1 MEPERKIEKL
11 LRAYAR
17 KRRAAADDPLKL
29 HPAMRRQLQDEVS
42 RHALKPEETEEA
54 SLSLWQLF
62 RQQWAFLLG
71 FALMAFLGAM
81 LLLPALG
88 SAKHKAQ
95 STSTMNNL
103 KQIGVAAQM
112 AAENNNGRLP
122 ESLDDLSSA
131 LGTKSVLTDS
141 VSGKPLVYI
150 GGGKDLKT
158 LSGNAVLAYSPSDKN
173 GRAVLFA
180 DGRVELV
187 ANGSFTTLTNQESPE
202 LALTENVTREEPAKT
217 AINEPTVAA
226 APLSGGTISQTFAQ
240 TAAATESQNLYKNMS
255 ASAQA
260 APVLQSF
267 QVLQNGDAV
276 SVVDRDGSVYQ
287 GSVQAAAEAERKEPA
302 PNLPPGGTPVPP
314 QGETTAG
321 QLIATKQLAAQN
333 YLFRVVGMN
342 QTLKRNVVFTGSME
356 TIQGA
361 SSNLQS
367 TLRGF
372 GGGGGGA
379 VRAVQDNQ
387 QAATNQQQWQLS
399 NSRIVGTAVIDR
411 TNQIE
416 INAVPVAP

>member
-17 KRRAAADDPLKL
+17 KRWAAADDPLKL

-42 RHALKPEETEEA
+42 RHALKPEAEEA

-95 STSTMNNL
+95 SISTMNNL

-122 ESLDDLSSA
+122 ESLDDLSSS

-141 VSGKPLVYI
+141 VSGKPFVYI
-150 GGGKDLKT
+150 ASGKDLKT

-202 LALTENVTREEPAKT
+202 LALTENVTREEPAKI
-217 AINEPTVAA
+217 AINAPSVAA

-287 GSVQAAAEAERKEPA
+287 GSVQAAAEAERREPA

>member
-1 MEPERKIEKL
+1 MELERKIEKL

-17 KRRAAADDPLKL
+17 KRRTDAGDPLKL

-81 LLLPALG
+81 LLLPALSG
-88 SAKHKAQ
+88 AKHKAQ
-95 STSTMNNL
+95 SFSTMNNL

-122 ESLDDLSSA
+122 ESLDDLSSS

-141 VSGKPLVYI
+141 VSGKPFVYI
-150 GGGKDLKT
+150 ASGKDLKT

-217 AINEPTVAA
+217 AVNEPAVAA
-226 APLSGGTISQTFAQ
+226 TPLSGGTISQSFAQ
-240 TAAATESQNLYKNMS
+240 TAAATESQNLYKNVS

-287 GSVQAAAEAERKEPA
+287 GSVQAVAEAERKEPA

-314 QGETTAG
+314 EGETTAG
-321 QLIATKQLAAQN
+321 QLIATKQQLAAQN
-333 YLFRVVGMN
+333 YLFRVVGIN

-361 SSNLQS
+361 SSNTQS
-367 TLRGF
+367 TLGGF
-372 GGGGGGA
+372 GGGGGA
-379 VRAVQDNQ
+379 DRAVQNNQ
-387 QAATNQQQWQLS
+387 QATTNQQQWQLS

>member
-17 KRRAAADDPLKL
+17 KRRADAGDPLKL

-42 RHALKPEETEEA
+42 RHALKPEETEEV

-71 FALMAFLGAM
+71 FALMAFLGGM
-81 LLLPALG
+81 LLLPALSG
-88 SAKHKAQ
+88 AKHKAQ
-95 STSTMNNL
+95 SISTMNNL
-103 KQIGVAAQM
+103 KQIGLAAQM
-112 AAENNNGRLP
+112 DAENNNGRLP
-122 ESLDDLSSA
+122 ESLDELSST

-141 VSGKPLVYI
+141 VSGKPFVYI
-150 GGGKDLKT
+150 ASGKDLKT

-187 ANGSFTTLTNQESPE
+187 ANGDFAALTNQESPE
-202 LALTENVTREEPAKT
+202 FALTENVTREEPAKR
-217 AINEPTVAA
+217 AVNEPAVAA

-287 GSVQAAAEAERKEPA
+287 GSVQAAVEAERKEPA

-361 SSNLQS
+361 SSNMQS
-367 TLRGF
+367 TLGGF
-372 GGGGGGA
+372 GGGGGA
-379 VRAVQDNQ
+379 DRAVKNNQ

>member
-42 RHALKPEETEEA
+42 RHALKPEAEEA

-95 STSTMNNL
+95 SISTMNNL

-202 LALTENVTREEPAKT
+202 LALTENVTREEPAKI
-217 AINEPTVAA
+217 AINAPSVAA

-361 SSNLQS
+361 SSNMQS

-379 VRAVQDNQ
+379 VRTVQDNQ